1 MFGEHHLK
9 SGLAK
14 RVSFR
19 AGAIRVA
26 PPLILGTG
34 SSYFNMH
41 CSYWFY
47 FPPTF
52 KRIHADT
59 ESSTVKVYSFAQMTI
74 YERVAPPLR

>member
-1 MFGEHHLK
+1 
-9 SGLAK
+9 
-14 RVSFR
+14 
-19 AGAIRVA
+19 
-26 PPLILGTG
+26 
-34 SSYFNMH
+34 MH

-74 YERVAPPLR
+74 YERVAPPMR